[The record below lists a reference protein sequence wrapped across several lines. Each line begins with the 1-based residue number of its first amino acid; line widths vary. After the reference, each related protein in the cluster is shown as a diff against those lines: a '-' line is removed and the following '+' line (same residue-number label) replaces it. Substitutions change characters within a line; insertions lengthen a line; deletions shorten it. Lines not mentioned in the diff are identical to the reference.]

1 MDVTFFNECLVPQGR
16 FPTATAEKAW
26 SKYHMACT
34 SNLTAMSHKLGLHR
48 SDTFYLC
55 TKVFEQ
61 TVKRNYNSTAN
72 TKDSIA
78 ESEEPPLENTDKE
91 ILHYIGG
98 SIVHSLKQKYLRAN
112 KQNTQ
117 SHMETLDCLLASEHP
132 TETSTTSEH
141 PTQTSTSATLT
152 QLFDREGLSYI
163 RESVLSVLE
172 LLEIRFRTQVA
183 SSQSTRRQFV
193 RDSLE
198 DRVLSSKFYNIC
210 YGGQAEEK
218 TKEEVLQ
225 EFIKLFFKIRIHN
238 KCKFFMDEYRN
249 KHRLQSKKK
258 SQKES
263 QSNISLLL

>member
-1 MDVTFFNECLVPQGR
+1 MDVTFFNQCLVQQGR
-16 FPTATAEKAW
+16 FPTAAAEKAW

-34 SNLTAMSHKLGLHR
+34 SNLTAMCHKLGLNR

-61 TVKRNYNSTAN
+61 AVKRNYSSTAN

-98 SIVHSLKQKYLRAN
+98 SIVHSLKQKCLRAN

-132 TETSTTSEH
+132 TETST
-141 PTQTSTSATLT
+141 SATLT
-152 QLFDREGLSYI
+152 QLFDRGGLSYI

-210 YGGQAEEK
+210 YGGQAEDK
-218 TKEEVLQ
+218 TKEQVLQ

-249 KHRLQSKKK
+249 KHHLQSKKK
-258 SQKES
+258 SLRK
-263 QSNISLLL
+263 NLKTT